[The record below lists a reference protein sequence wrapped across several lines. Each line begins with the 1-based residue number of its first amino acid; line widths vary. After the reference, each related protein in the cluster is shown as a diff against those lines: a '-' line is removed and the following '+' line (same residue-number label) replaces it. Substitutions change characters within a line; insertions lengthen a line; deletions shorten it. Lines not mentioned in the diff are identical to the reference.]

1 MKLKQASAIGAV
13 ASAAG
18 GGSHRASRRRSWD
31 GRHHPHHPWALGHL
45 TANPNMLKAF
55 KDGIRKSS
63 QIAKSPRNSTWCSH
77 FLRQAAASG
86 MAPVHPRP
94 LSQDQRPTPTQTL
107 PTTEVNRA
115 FTNEP

>member
-1 MKLKQASAIGAV
+1 MGATILIT
-13 ASAAG
+13 
-18 GGSHRASRRRSWD
+18 
-31 GRHHPHHPWALGHL
+31 PWALGHL

-55 KDGIRKSS
+55 KDGITQSS
-63 QIAKSPRNSTWCSH
+63 ATRQISPQLDVALT
-77 FLRQAAASG
+77 FLRQAAASR

-94 LSQDQRPTPTQTL
+94 VSTDRPTPHKPL